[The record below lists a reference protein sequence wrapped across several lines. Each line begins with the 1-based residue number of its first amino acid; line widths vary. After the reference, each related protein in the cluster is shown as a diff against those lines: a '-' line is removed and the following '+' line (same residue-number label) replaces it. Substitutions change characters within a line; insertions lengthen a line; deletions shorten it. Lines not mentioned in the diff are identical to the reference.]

1 MATKK
6 TVKKAAKTA
15 TRTKKDDG
23 IYWVLSERSKMFV
36 WTPIKV
42 FKSAY
47 AANNER
53 ARAEGMSM
61 YGTRGYKVT
70 RVTLEG

>member
-6 TVKKAAKTA
+6 AAKKAV
-15 TRTKKDDG
+15 RTKKDDG
-23 IYWVLSERSKMFV
+23 IYWVLSERSKLLT

-47 AANNER
+47 AADIER

-61 YGTRGYKVT
+61 YGTLGYKVT